1 VTANREERR
10 VSFDTVAEIY
20 ADARPGYP
28 QAMFDEIAS
37 RVPPPARVL
46 EVGPGPGHATLDLAR
61 RGYEIVAVE
70 LGENLAR
77 VARRRLAEFPR
88 VEVVQADFHRWAP
101 EPGAFD
107 MVFSASAFH
116 WIDAAVG
123 YPKAHDAL
131 RPDGLLALAWSHG
144 VRGRGRSARFWDAT
158 EEMYARHAPG
168 LAALKAGP
176 GNAKQDARRD
186 ITASRLFAAVT
197 KLSWHWSRDYDA
209 QSYLGLIG
217 TYSDHL
223 TLPSRDREALFGA
236 LRGLVN
242 DTFGGSVRR
251 AFETVL
257 YLAHAR

>member
-46 EVGPGPGHATLDLAR
+46 EVGPGPGLATLDLAR
-61 RGYEIVAVE
+61 RGYEVVAVE

-77 VARRRLAEFPR
+77 VARRRLAAFPL
-88 VEVVQADFHRWAP
+88 VEVVQSDFHRWAP
-101 EPGAFD
+101 EPGEFD

-116 WIDAAVG
+116 WIDPAVG

-144 VRGRGRSARFWDAT
+144 VRGRGRSARFRDAT
-158 EEMYARHAPG
+158 EAMYARHAPS
-168 LAALKAGP
+168 LALKAGP

-186 ITASRLFAAVT
+186 ITASKLFGPVT
-197 KLSWHWSRDYDA
+197 KRSWHWSRDYDA
-209 QSYLGLIG
+209 ESYVGLIG

-223 TLPSRDREALFGA
+223 TLPSADREALFGA
-236 LRGLVN
+236 LRDLVN
-242 DTFGGSVRR
+242 DGFGGSVRR

-257 YLAHAR
+257 YLAHAQ